1 MLLMKEIC
9 NRIEE
14 LGFTV
19 EMTSAAADHFADV
32 GYDPNFGA
40 RPLRRVLQRRVEN
53 ELSKRML
60 RGEYRT
66 GDKIMIDYDPNA
78 EGDNKITF
86 TLVAQEPIAI
96 ELPMV
101 DSKK

>member
-32 GYDPNFGA
+32 GYDPNFGISPVA
-40 RPLRRVLQRRVEN
+40 PCAATPVLRTN
-53 ELSKRML
+53 TSKRML
-60 RGEYRT
+60 RGEYHHRRQ
-66 GDKIMIDYDPNA
+66 DRIDYDPNA

-96 ELPMV
+96 RFAR
-101 DSKK
+101 